1 MGMKGAFNAAA
12 TRSGYT
18 KARSEAVM
26 NRPLLLSYNVI
37 ANHISEVTHRLAW
50 QPWIVDANRVLK
62 ALDAPIRKYYGA
74 EVLRE
79 MRDTVKD
86 IAAGDVG
93 ARTPME
99 RAINHL
105 RTGSTI
111 VGMGWRFSTAFLQP
125 SGLAQSWA
133 RIGGRWMAKGIAET
147 FKNLNSASELVNS
160 KSSLMKNRD
169 ITMNREVRDVLDRI
183 RTNEGLNAVTGSYF
197 SLIGKM
203 QRVVDIP
210 TWLGAYE
217 KALHDLKLE
226 NAVSAE
232 ERAQIESDAVAM
244 ADQAVIDSQSG
255 GQLKDLASIQRGH
268 PGLKLFTN
276 IYSYFSAT
284 YNLNIEALRR
294 TNFRSPTDV
303 ALLAGDLVLLN
314 IIPVLFATALKEMTK
329 GKCGDDLDCL
339 VKSYGYEQAGYM
351 FGQMILLRDMGS
363 AALVAAGGDQYGYSG
378 PAGLRFF
385 SDLYKA
391 GVQVNQGELDWPLFK
406 SLSNTTGVLLHLPTG
421 QVNTTLEGIMA
432 VENGDVDGVSILPA
446 LLFGPPKEGK

>member
-1 MGMKGAFNAAA
+1 M
-12 TRSGYT
+12 T
-18 KARSEAVM
+18 
-26 NRPLLLSYNVI
+26 
-37 ANHISEVTHRLAW
+37 
-50 QPWIVDANRVLK
+50 
-62 ALDAPIRKYYGA
+62 
-74 EVLRE
+74 
-79 MRDTVKD
+79 
-86 IAAGDVG
+86 
-93 ARTPME
+93 
-99 RAINHL
+99 
-105 RTGSTI
+105 
-111 VGMGWRFSTAFLQP
+111 
-125 SGLAQSWA
+125 
-133 RIGGRWMAKGIAET
+133 KGIAET

-183 RTNEGLNAVTGSYF
+183 RTTEGINAVTGSYF

-217 KALHDLKLE
+217 KALHDMQYE
-226 NAVSAE
+226 HAVDSE
-232 ERAQIESDAVAM
+232 QRAQIESDAVAM

-255 GQLKDLASIQRGH
+255 GQIKDLASIQRGH

-276 IYSYFSAT
+276 FYSYFSAT

-351 FGQMILLRDMGS
+351 FGQMVLLRDMGS

-391 GVQVNQGELDWPLFK
+391 GVQANQGELDWPLFK
-406 SLSNTTGVLLHLPTG
+406 SVSNTAGVLLHFPVG

-432 VENGDVDGVSILPA
+432 VENGDVEGVSILPA